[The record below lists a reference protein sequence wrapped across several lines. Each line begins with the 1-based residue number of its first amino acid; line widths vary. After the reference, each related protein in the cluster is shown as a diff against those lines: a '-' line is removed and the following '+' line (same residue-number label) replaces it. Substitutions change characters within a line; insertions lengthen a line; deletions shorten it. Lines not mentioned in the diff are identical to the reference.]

1 MNMIYK
7 DLYQFSQFREEI
19 NLSTHQ
25 YLLLKSQPI
34 LVHAGNHDAAKE
46 NLPGIVQLLNGRD
59 LTAIFV
65 SHMGADECGGLSV
78 ILEKYPHAHV
88 ICSEHTAR
96 NLKGFGINAEMCI
109 SSPRMNFYG
118 KDYDLKFIDYPA
130 DAHLLNGLLMFEMNS
145 GIFFSSDLMMRA
157 GDGAGKVTHSSWK
170 DEVNATNT
178 RQVPNR
184 TLVHN
189 LKKDLLGIT
198 PRFIAVGHG
207 FCMNLD

>member
-1 MNMIYK
+1 MHLIYD
-7 DLYQFSQFREEI
+7 DLYQFSQFREDI

-25 YLLLKSQPI
+25 YLLLKSKPMLI
-34 LVHAGNHDAAKE
+34 HAGTYAAATANVPEIEK
-46 NLPGIVQLLNGRD
+46 LLDGRE
-59 LTAIFV
+59 LTAVFV

-78 ILEKYPHAHV
+78 ILERWPGAQV

-96 NLKGFGINAEMCI
+96 NLKGFGVKEENLCV
-109 SSPRMNFYG
+109 SSPRLNFHC
-118 KDYDLKFIDYPA
+118 KDYDMKFIDYPA

-157 GDGAGKVTHSSWK
+157 GDGAGKTTSSSWK

-184 TLVHN
+184 N
-189 LKKDLLGIT
+189 LMGIT
-198 PRFIAVGHG
+198 PKFIAVGHG
-207 FCMNLD
+207 YCMKLD

>member
-1 MNMIYK
+1 MHLIYE
-7 DLYQFSQFREEI
+7 DLYQFSQYREDI

-25 YLLLKSQPI
+25 YLLMKSKPMLI
-34 LVHAGNHDAAKE
+34 HTGSYEAAKA
-46 NLPGIVQLLNGRD
+46 NLPDIEKLLDGRD
-59 LTAIFV
+59 LTAVFV
-65 SHMGADECGGLSV
+65 SHMGGDECGGLGV
-78 ILEKYPHAHV
+78 ILERWPHTQV

-96 NLKGFGINAEMCI
+96 NLNSFGFNAELCI
-109 SSPRMNFYG
+109 SSPRMNYYG
-118 KDYDLKFIDYPA
+118 KDYDMKFIDYPA

-157 GDGAGKVTHSSWK
+157 GDGAGKVTTSSWR

-189 LKKDLLGIT
+189 LKRDLMGIT
-198 PRFIAVGHG
+198 PNFIAVGHG
-207 FCMNLD
+207 YCMKLD